1 MQTLYLLG
9 TSVAFVSDQY
19 KSSWVR
25 DLITERERRGKKGKG
40 WREEKGGKKRE
51 NPAIMNFRI
60 DFKML

>member
-1 MQTLYLLG
+1 M
-9 TSVAFVSDQY
+9 AFVSDQY